1 MNTYCCLCGEPLPG
15 SAIGR
20 NNPWPFYTPDD
31 TARCCDDCNVLSVIP
46 ARTGLIRLGEIA
58 EVPA

>member
-20 NNPWPFYTPDD
+20 NNPWPFYTRDD
-31 TARCCDDCNVLSVIP
+31 TAWCCDDCNVLRVIP
-46 ARTGLIRLGEIA
+46 ARTASEIA